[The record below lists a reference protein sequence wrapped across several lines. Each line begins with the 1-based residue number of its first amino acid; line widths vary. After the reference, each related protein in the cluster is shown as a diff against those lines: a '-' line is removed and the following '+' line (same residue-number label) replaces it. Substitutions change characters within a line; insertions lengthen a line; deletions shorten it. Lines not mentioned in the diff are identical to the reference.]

1 MRALDRHW
9 WAKLLLLQSSVNGFA
24 TAFGRPA
31 QALCLKP
38 SFLTCKTR
46 YCHGLR
52 SRVASWPLANC
63 FIYRIT
69 AFGRV
74 NCFLLLTVTSSSTL
88 QQNCEP
94 SYRNFGWDVC
104 VYDWM
109 NHWYEWFYDWL
120 VGRIQLLIE
129 WWMSHWLSDWL
140 SDLMGSWWSDVWIVG
155 RAMNQLLIEWAM
167 SQRLSD

>member
-1 MRALDRHW
+1 MFVSLVVMHSSRMRALDRHW

-94 SYRNFGWDVC
+94 SYRIGISAEMCIRLNEALVRKIGWANSVID
-104 VYDWM
+104 
-109 NHWYEWFYDWL
+109 
-120 VGRIQLLIE
+120 
-129 WWMSHWLSDWL
+129 
-140 SDLMGSWWSDVWIVG
+140 
-155 RAMNQLLIEWAM
+155 
-167 SQRLSD
+167 